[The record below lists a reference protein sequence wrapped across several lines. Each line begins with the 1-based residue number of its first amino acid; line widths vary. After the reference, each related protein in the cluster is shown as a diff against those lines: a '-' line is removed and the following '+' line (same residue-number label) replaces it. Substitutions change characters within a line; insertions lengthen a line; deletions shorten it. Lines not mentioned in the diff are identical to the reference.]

1 VKKEIE
7 KIEKILNTS
16 PDLFNAQLPEIER
29 KILNEI
35 LLLLKD
41 LKLRDGR
48 IVSDGSNLK
57 RVNSIKSKLEKVVVN
72 KQYLNDL
79 KTFADSFVKS
89 ADAVNA
95 YYKSAADQFQSSP
108 YHAAIRDTAI
118 GNTLQSLTSIG
129 ISQNVIS
136 PIRTM
141 LMTAVTS
148 GQSYT
153 ALIEALRNEI
163 VSSKD
168 NIGSLSRYAGTYT
181 VTALSNFTGQYMTA
195 INRDIG
201 WKWYR
206 YVGSNIR
213 STREFC
219 IHMTEKEYVHES
231 EFETVLS
238 GDIDG
243 YQVKLNPAT
252 GLPQGM
258 FDGTDA
264 TNFTANVGGW
274 NCRHQLYPVPEYL
287 VPEDVR
293 AKKEKEFE
301 NILTSNQTPSATM
314 PNDLNSKSNYLQGED
329 YIFDKRFFDLID
341 PSKPIKLQI
350 SNTNKNSFYDPNK
363 ETVFLDSIKR
373 ISDSTWKKKSLVY
386 HEFGHGL
393 DHQRQLRT
401 SKEVLDLRTNQIKE
415 LKKKSTYKVWE
426 QKFDNKGYYY
436 EKVDMKMSKVAYVD
450 RKLEELTSKIFRMK
464 DDTFTKRGITKL
476 DVIEQI
482 GATRD
487 TIKSLVKSYGH
498 GHSSKYFSQ
507 TGKSEGEYLAH
518 AFENAFIGNE
528 VFKKYMPD
536 IYNEMVTYIQSLK

>member
-163 VSSKD
+163 VSSND

-213 STREFC
+213 TTREFC

-238 GDIDG
+238 GEIDG

-264 TNFTANVGGW
+264 TNFTVNVGGW
-274 NCRHQLYPVPEYL
+274 NCRHQLYPVSDES

-293 AKKEKEFE
+293 K
-301 NILTSNQTPSATM
+301 
-314 PNDLNSKSNYLQGED
+314 
-329 YIFDKRFFDLID
+329 
-341 PSKPIKLQI
+341 
-350 SNTNKNSFYDPNK
+350 
-363 ETVFLDSIKR
+363 
-373 ISDSTWKKKSLVY
+373 
-386 HEFGHGL
+386 
-393 DHQRQLRT
+393 
-401 SKEVLDLRTNQIKE
+401 
-415 LKKKSTYKVWE
+415 
-426 QKFDNKGYYY
+426 
-436 EKVDMKMSKVAYVD
+436 
-450 RKLEELTSKIFRMK
+450 KLEEKINFAAKSDEKEALFQKEMFIKNQKAKFDAYDDEEWVKEYFDEETGGFFVYHKEHQFDKKIGAFKIERGDYEINSAKILARYGKSVELSSEASTGKKIPDGLLNGRKFDIKGVEGDGKDNIYYDIRDTSKK
-464 DDTFTKRGITKL
+464 
-476 DVIEQI
+476 
-482 GATRD
+482 GAEAIVLYYHKNKFYDEDKIRE
-487 TIKSLVKSYGH
+487 SYNR
-498 GHSSKYFSQ
+498 Y
-507 TGKSEGEYLAH
+507 
-518 AFENAFIGNE
+518 IGNSQSKRLKT
-528 VFKKYMPD
+528 VY
-536 IYNEMVTYIQSLK
+536 YIVDDKLHKMK